1 MKQWQIKIWNEGKYI
16 DFWAVNHI
24 LGGAILAYIF
34 IHLDISFLAGL
45 AISSATMI
53 VWELYEIKLKIQ
65 EAVSNRVTDIITG
78 LLGFIGYY
86 YLNETITIAFI
97 SFLIFILLPFIL
109 LDIWGF
115 LAYKAENKNR

>member
-1 MKQWQIKIWNEGKYI
+1 
-16 DFWAVNHI
+16 
-24 LGGAILAYIF
+24 
-34 IHLDISFLAGL
+34 
-45 AISSATMI
+45 MI